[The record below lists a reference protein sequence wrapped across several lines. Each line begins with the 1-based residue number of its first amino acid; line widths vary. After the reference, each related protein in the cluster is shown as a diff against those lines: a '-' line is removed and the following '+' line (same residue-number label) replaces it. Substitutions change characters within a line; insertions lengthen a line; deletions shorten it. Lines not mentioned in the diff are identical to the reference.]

1 MAQYPTPQFIEQEG
15 KIIYFLTFK
24 QFFLLVGGLSTAIVF
39 YYLLP
44 FYFFVICSIVIMG
57 IVSVIAFIKID
68 NASLV
73 TVFLHFF
80 GFLFE
85 NKTYIWEKKKSP
97 YPYKSLN
104 PNLQSKEK
112 LITRHDNQEIN
123 TTKPSH
129 FSILQASKLKEVKK
143 KIETKK

>member
-1 MAQYPTPQFIEQEG
+1 MPQYPTPQFIEQEG

-44 FYFFVICSIVIMG
+44 FYFFVLGSIMVMG
-57 IVSVIAFIKID
+57 IVSVIAFVKID
-68 NASLV
+68 NTSLV
-73 TVFLHFF
+73 TMFLHFF

-85 NKTYIWEKKKSP
+85 NITYMWEKKKSP

-104 PNLQSKEK
+104 QNLHEKEK
-112 LITRHDNQEIN
+112 LTIGEI
-123 TTKPSH
+123 
-129 FSILQASKLKEVKK
+129 KENLSSFYDI
-143 KIETKK
+143 KIINEMGMCKTVLAINKGENL